1 MLLIRSNLRLI
12 LFYSHF
18 FYSQF
23 FHLQKE
29 DIDIYLLALCE
40 DK

>member
-1 MLLIRSNLRLI
+1 MLFIRSSLRLI

-23 FHLQKE
+23 FNLEKE
-29 DIDIYLLALCE
+29 DIDIYLLGLCE